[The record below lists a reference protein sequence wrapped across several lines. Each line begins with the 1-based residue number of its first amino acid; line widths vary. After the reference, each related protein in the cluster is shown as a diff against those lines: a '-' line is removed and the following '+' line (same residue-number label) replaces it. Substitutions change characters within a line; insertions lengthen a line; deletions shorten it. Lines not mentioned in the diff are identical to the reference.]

1 MTQNTTAMWCIYY
14 RKIDELTN
22 WKTMKLERSDGVL
35 VSTNKRDEVYR
46 FIKIQDAFAFA
57 KKLIDSGKYM
67 AEVKKVSGLYFPE

>member
-1 MTQNTTAMWCIYY
+1 
-14 RKIDELTN
+14 
-22 WKTMKLERSDGVL
+22 MKLERSDGVL